1 MTEQT
6 NPEKNEKKTDPNAPK
21 LTKAEEFRLDLFF
34 WLQTFV
40 IVLAVLIL
48 VFTFVGRIITVDGP
62 SMLPTLHDKDVLI
75 LRSIAYTPEQGDIVV
90 LTKDFDHYEDQP
102 IVKRV
107 IATEGQTV
115 NIDFW
120 EGKVYVDGVLLD
132 EPYIN
137 NYDLNPYQTTKDYA
151 LGMEYPLTV
160 PEGKIFVLGDNRD
173 HSADSRYADIGLVDE
188 RCILGRVMLTVWPFS
203 EIGRVK

>member
-1 MTEQT
+1 MSGKHEHKNIEPEQVQEST
-6 NPEKNEKKTDPNAPK
+6 
-21 LTKAEEFRLDLFF
+21 TKRRGEGYLLLHDVVYMVA
-34 WLQTFV
+34 
-40 IVLAVLIL
+40 IVTL
-48 VFTFVGRIITVDGP
+48 VFTFVVRMVGVSGP
-62 SMLPTLHDKDVLI
+62 SMTPTLLDGDYVLVQSNFTYKNVEVGDVVVMLV
-75 LRSIAYTPEQGDIVV
+75 RSYD
-90 LTKDFDHYEDQP
+90 DQP

-188 RCILGRVMLTVWPFS
+188 RCILGRVMLIVWPFS